1 MEHALAAWRYSD
13 AMRMPP
19 RWLSASEDVSG
30 WGFRQATLGDCR
42 RGRCVAAP
50 GFCHAAGRYVM
61 LEPVSVRVRPRC
73 EIVSGAMSGW
83 CVDHAM
89 LADLLRGDFR
99 MMARFGCGRGGGLA
113 ELLGDGIRLSLH

>member
-1 MEHALAAWRYSD
+1 
-13 AMRMPP
+13 
-19 RWLSASEDVSG
+19 
-30 WGFRQATLGDCR
+30 
-42 RGRCVAAP
+42 
-50 GFCHAAGRYVM
+50 M

-99 MMARFGCGRGGGLA
+99 MMARFGCGRGGW
-113 ELLGDGIRLSLH
+113 RSR

>member
-1 MEHALAAWRYSD
+1 
-13 AMRMPP
+13 
-19 RWLSASEDVSG
+19 
-30 WGFRQATLGDCR
+30 
-42 RGRCVAAP
+42 
-50 GFCHAAGRYVM
+50 M

-99 MMARFGCGRGGGLA
+99 MMARFGCGRGGLA
-113 ELLGDGIRLSLH
+113 EPLGAGIRLSLH